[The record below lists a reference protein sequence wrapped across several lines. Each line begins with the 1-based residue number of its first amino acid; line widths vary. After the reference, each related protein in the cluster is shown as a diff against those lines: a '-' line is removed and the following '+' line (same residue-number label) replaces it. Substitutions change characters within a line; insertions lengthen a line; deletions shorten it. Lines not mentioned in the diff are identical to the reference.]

1 MIINKLLFFSIML
14 FSNFIYAQ
22 HREKSIELI
31 ALEVKSEQFKKILNF
46 IILYEKNC
54 EYYTQDTVFIID
66 INQIASESFINIE
79 AINDKNLALASAPFG
94 FLYHNKHMFFI
105 KGDKSSNL
113 FFDTKIKKLFDYIDY
128 DIFYEE
134 YNSDGQKVLRM
145 IIDDS

>member
-94 FLYHNKHMFFI
+94 FLYHNKHMFLLKAI
-105 KGDKSSNL
+105 SRVI
-113 FFDTKIKKLFDYIDY
+113 FFLTPKLKNYLIILIMIFFMKNIILMGKKF
-128 DIFYEE
+128 
-134 YNSDGQKVLRM
+134 
-145 IIDDS
+145 